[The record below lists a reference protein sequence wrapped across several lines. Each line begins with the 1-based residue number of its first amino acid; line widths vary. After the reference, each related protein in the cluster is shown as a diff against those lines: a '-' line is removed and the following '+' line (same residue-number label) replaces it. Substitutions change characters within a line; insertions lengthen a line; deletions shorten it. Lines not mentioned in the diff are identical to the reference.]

1 MIVFYLIF
9 FEFIKQCRRNVVGTL
24 KISTKLKKILTRNVL
39 PDYPTRLDVLE
50 LIGKEK
56 EHVPVG

>member
-1 MIVFYLIF
+1 MIILYLIC
-9 FEFIKQCRRNVVGTL
+9 FEFIKQCRRNDVRTL
-24 KISTKLKKILTRNVL
+24 EISTKLKNILSRNVL

-56 EHVPVG
+56 EHVLVG